1 MSLIE
6 NDTLAGLPEMGND
19 LGGFMSNLAP
29 GVGKFLLI
37 MAIFVGIGGLIG
49 GIIYLVRKKARA

>member
-1 MSLIE
+1 MALVE
-6 NDTLAGLPEMGND
+6 NNTLEGLPQMGQD
-19 LGGFMSNLAP
+19 LGDFMSNLAP

-49 GIIYLVRKKARA
+49 GIIYLVRKKAKA